1 MSLTASQR
9 TRTTRRP
16 LALAPLR
23 RLWILPVSIVVVAAI
38 AYAVAGLQTASYTAQ
53 SNVVVTSAPGP
64 QAAGSS
70 GSAASLAST
79 YAGALPNDPTLEA
92 YVAKTAHVNPLGTIV
107 AQPPKGSVITLQFF
121 SATRTGALAGARAIA
136 NGLSASKPQSS
147 VVTPNTLTVLQ
158 DPFTAT
164 LNPASVTTSA
174 AKISAQAAAAAS
186 GITTPSPLLPPSQTD
201 RYMAQVVAMVPASG
215 SGPTEG
221 INPDDADKLA
231 TTYAGVIP
239 VDQTLLA
246 DVGKAVH
253 QSSSQV
259 ASNLSVINEQS
270 TSILELTYK
279 ASNPRIATTGAR
291 TAASLL
297 SGPNPV
303 AAGIVPS
310 SLQIVSLPNTVGPAA
325 TTHKGRTVAIGAVLG
340 LILGIV
346 LLVAWERSDPHV
358 TDARSL
364 SGQFGCPATPADR
377 LSPDAA
383 HALLER
389 WASLTDRVPARVA
402 ILPADKGSVA
412 QADEVA
418 RLLARSGD
426 GVRYIDARSG
436 ALPEAL
442 TNGHLAGSRDSIA
455 LVHAAP
461 PGQGGEAV
469 ALSCDLTVVVM
480 RSGARNAEIRNMA
493 EELAN
498 FGVVPTWALLTPRS
512 GHIGT
517 SDQRPLAGAVSA

>member
-1 MSLTASQR
+1 MSLTASHR
-9 TRTTRRP
+9 VHSKRRP
-16 LALAPLR
+16 LGLAPLR
-23 RLWILPVSIVVVAAI
+23 RLWILPVSILVVAAI
-38 AYAVAGLQTASYTAQ
+38 AYAVAGLQSASYTAQ

-64 QAAGSS
+64 LS
-70 GSAASLAST
+70 GNTSGAASLAST
-79 YAGALPNDPTLEA
+79 YAGALPNDPTLQA
-92 YVAKTAHVNPLGTIV
+92 YVAKTAHVNPLGTIL
-107 AQPPKGSVITLQFF
+107 AMPPKGSVITIEFF
-121 SATRTGALAGARAIA
+121 GHTRADALAGARAVA
-136 NGLSASKPQSS
+136 NGLSGKKPTSS
-147 VVTPNTLTVLQ
+147 VVSSNTLTVLQ

-164 LNPASVTTSA
+164 RNPASVTTA
-174 AKISAQAAAAAS
+174 NADAAAARSALTT
-186 GITTPSPLLPPSQTD
+186 GITTASTPLPPSQT
-201 RYMAQVVAMVPASG
+201 YPYVAQVVLMVPPNAG
-215 SGPTEG
+215 GPSEG

-270 TSILELTYK
+270 TSILEITYK
-279 ASNPRIATTGAR
+279 ASNPQTATTGAR

-325 TTHKGRTVAIGAVLG
+325 TTHKGRTIAIGAVLG

-418 RLLARSGD
+418 QLLARSGD
-426 GVRYIDARSG
+426 GVRYIDARFG

-442 TNGHLAGSRDSIA
+442 SNRHLAGSRDSVA

-461 PGQGGEAV
+461 SGQGGEAV
-469 ALSCDLTVVVM
+469 ALNCDLTVVVM

-512 GHIGT
+512 GHVIAPEQ
-517 SDQRPLAGAVSA
+517 QRLAGAVSA